1 MRVIKI
7 ELPAALT
14 AADPNISLA
23 SDDIRA
29 QLFKELKALDTDL
42 SETVRQKAKAYF
54 PESYSV
60 FVRTLLSPDKV
71 STTTELWI
79 VDPNIRWPAGL
90 LTRRAWA
97 LFIPI
102 LAHVV
107 REAMSSR
114 FEGVNFEM
122 KEDAAKI
129 TVLAPARAWHDPI
142 VVGIAVLALTTLF
155 WLYVYPHLTPSL
167 ASLAGP

>member
-7 ELPAALT
+7 ELPAALS

-29 QLFKELKALDTDL
+29 QLFKELKALDTEL
-42 SETVRQKAKAYF
+42 SETVRAKAKAYF

-60 FVRTLLSPDKV
+60 FVRTLLSPDKIA
-71 STTTELWI
+71 TTSELWI
-79 VDPNIRWPAGL
+79 VDPNIGWPAGL
-90 LTRRAWA
+90 LTRRAWT

-142 VVGIAVLALTTLF
+142 VVGLGVLAATTLF
-155 WLYVYPHLTPSL
+155 WLYIYPLLTPSL
-167 ASLAGP
+167 GSVTGQ

>member
-29 QLFKELKALDTDL
+29 QLFKELKALDTEL

-54 PESYSV
+54 PDSYSV

-71 STTTELWI
+71 TTTSELWI
-79 VDPNIRWPAGL
+79 VDPNIGWPAGL

-122 KEDAAKI
+122 KEEAAKI

-142 VVGIAVLALTTLF
+142 VVALAVLAMTTLF
-155 WLYVYPHLTPSL
+155 WLYVYPLLTPSL
-167 ASLAGP
+167 GSVTGQ

>member
-14 AADPNISLA
+14 VADPNISLA
-23 SDDIRA
+23 SDDIRE

-54 PESYSV
+54 PETYSV

-79 VDPNIRWPAGL
+79 VDPNIGWPAGL

-107 REAMSSR
+107 REAMGSR

-129 TVLAPARAWHDPI
+129 TVLAPARTWHDPI
-142 VVGIAVLALTTLF
+142 VVGIALFALTTLF
-155 WLYVYPHLTPSL
+155 WLHIYPILTPSL
-167 ASLAGP
+167 ATITGQ

>member
-7 ELPAALT
+7 ELPATLT

-29 QLFKELKALDTDL
+29 QLFKELKALDNQL

-60 FVRTLLSPDKV
+60 FVRTLLAPDKIA
-71 STTTELWI
+71 TTSELWI
-79 VDPNIRWPAGL
+79 VDPNIGWPAGL

-107 REAMSSR
+107 REAMTSR

-122 KEDAAKI
+122 QEDAAKI

-142 VVGIAVLALTTLF
+142 LVGLVAVAVATLF
-155 WLYVYPHLTPSL
+155 WVYIYPLLTPSL
-167 ASLAGP
+167 ATITGQ

>member
-29 QLFKELKALDTDL
+29 QLFKELKALDTEL

-71 STTTELWI
+71 TTTSELWI
-79 VDPNIRWPAGL
+79 VDPNIGWPAGL

-142 VVGIAVLALTTLF
+142 VVGLAVLALTTLF
-155 WLYVYPHLTPSL
+155 WVYVYPILTPSL
-167 ASLAGP
+167 ATITGQ

>member
-14 AADPNISLA
+14 AADPAISLA

-29 QLFKELKALDTDL
+29 QLFKELKALDTEL

-60 FVRTLLSPDKV
+60 FVRTLLSPDKIAT
-71 STTTELWI
+71 SSELWI
-79 VDPNIRWPAGL
+79 VDPNIGWPAGL
-90 LTRRAWA
+90 LTRRAWT

-107 REAMSSR
+107 REAMTSR

-122 KEDAAKI
+122 REEAAKI

-142 VVGIAVLALTTLF
+142 VVGLATLALTTLF
-155 WLYVYPHLTPSL
+155 WLYVYPHLVPALGSMSL
-167 ASLAGP
+167 Q

>member
-14 AADPNISLA
+14 AADPSISLA

-29 QLFKELKALDTDL
+29 QLFKELKALDTEL

-54 PESYSV
+54 PDSYSV

-71 STTTELWI
+71 TTTSELWI

-90 LTRRAWA
+90 LTRRAWT

-142 VVGIAVLALTTLF
+142 VVGLAVLALTTLF
-155 WLYVYPHLTPSL
+155 WIYIEPILTPSL
-167 ASLAGP
+167 ASVTGQ

>member
-7 ELPAALT
+7 ELPAVLT

-29 QLFKELKALDTDL
+29 QLFKELKALDSEL
-42 SETVRQKAKAYF
+42 SETVRAKAKAYF

-60 FVRTLLSPDKV
+60 FVRTLLSPDKIA
-71 STTTELWI
+71 TTSELWI
-79 VDPNIRWPAGL
+79 VDPNIGWPAGL
-90 LTRRAWA
+90 LTRRAWS

-107 REAMSSR
+107 REAMASR

-129 TVLAPARAWHDPI
+129 TVLAPARTWHDP
-142 VVGIAVLALTTLF
+142 VVVALGVLAVTTAF
-155 WLYVYPHLTPSL
+155 WLYIYPLLTPALGSVV
-167 ASLAGP
+167 GP

>member
-54 PESYSV
+54 PETYSV

-71 STTTELWI
+71 TTTTELWI
-79 VDPNIRWPAGL
+79 VDPNIGWPAGL
-90 LTRRAWA
+90 LTRRAWT

-142 VVGIAVLALTTLF
+142 VVGIALFALTTLF
-155 WLYVYPHLTPSL
+155 WLYIYPLLTPSL
-167 ASLAGP
+167 GSVTGQ